1 MRSKAAILTSKL
13 SIYDRFQRLS
23 FTQKFAIALMGAAL
37 TGVLAQVRVPLPFT
51 PVPMTLQVLGVLGAG
66 LLMGS
71 MWGTISMLMYALI
84 GAMGM
89 PWFTGASGG
98 IQHIM
103 GPTGGYI
110 VGFIAAAYIAGLVA
124 ERIDSPIGSL
134 LGSVLGIALI
144 YTFGVLGLMAYGMS
158 LPVAIAK
165 GVVPFIVVDTIK
177 GIFAGGFSAVVR

>member
-1 MRSKAAILTSKL
+1 MRSKTAILTSKL
-13 SIYDRFQRLS
+13 SIYDRFQNLS
-23 FTQKFAIALMGAAL
+23 FAQKMAIALIGAAL

-71 MWGTISMLMYALI
+71 MWGSISMLMYALI

-98 IQHIM
+98 IHHIM

-110 VGFIAAAYIAGLVA
+110 IGFIAAAYIAGLVA
-124 ERIDSPIGSL
+124 EKINSPIGSL
-134 LGSVLGIALI
+134 LGSMLGIALI

-158 LPVAIAK
+158 PGQAIVT
-165 GVVPFIVVDTIK
+165 GVVPFILVDILK
-177 GIFAGGFSAVVR
+177 SIFVGGFSAVVR